1 VKRAEALTLRQEQTL
16 VIAARKGD
24 AAASRRLVEVFMPP
38 IAALALG
45 FPQVAGVERQELLQQ
60 GVVGLLFATRR
71 FDPRLNKPFW
81 AYASFWV
88 RKAMQEL
95 VAESTRPVAL
105 SDRAVRSLARVRAAR
120 REYLQA
126 HRVEPTNE
134 DLSAATGLTLAQ
146 LESLQATERSPRAL
160 HEPLRDDATA
170 SGTVGDAIA
179 DPVAEEA
186 FEHVLDELEA
196 HELHEVAYGLD
207 ERERAVIGAHY
218 GLGQPMRTLDEIGG
232 RLGVTA
238 ERARQIEAG
247 ALTKLREALR
257 A

>member
-16 VIAARKGD
+16 VIAAREGD
-24 AAASRRLVEVFMPP
+24 AAASRRLVEVFTPA

-45 FPQVAGVERQELLQQ
+45 FPDVAGVERQELVQQ

-71 FDPRLNKPFW
+71 FDPGLSKPFW
-81 AYASFWV
+81 TYASFWV

-95 VAESTRPVAL
+95 VAGSIRPVAL

-126 HRVEPTNE
+126 HGAEPTIE
-134 DLSAATGLTLAQ
+134 HLSAATELTPAQ
-146 LESLQATERSPRAL
+146 LQSLEATERLPRAL
-160 HEPLRDDATA
+160 HEPLRDAAFAGT
-170 SGTVGDAIA
+170 TVGDAIA
-179 DPVAEEA
+179 DPVAEGA
-186 FEHVLDELEA
+186 FEHVLDELEVRELRDVA
-196 HELHEVAYGLD
+196 HGLD
-207 ERERAVIGAHY
+207 ERERAVVGAHY
-218 GLGQPMRTLDEIGG
+218 GLGQPERTLDEIGG
-232 RLGVTA
+232 RLGVTG